1 MSCFSGVLN
10 QSDAFASLNR
20 AWTTGS
26 RPVGAVGLSETG
38 KALVLHALYEQQKK
52 PLLVLTPDEAS
63 AVKLTEDL
71 RTLQGDVLLY
81 PAREMNFVQVAGASH
96 EYELLRLDVLSRM
109 AAGAYTAVVAPV
121 AAACQLTMP
130 PAELLERTRTVQLGD
145 DVPPG
150 QLVQALVAAGYAR
163 YDQVDGTSQ
172 FALRGGIL
180 DIFPPGRTEPVR
192 LEFWGDTIESMTA
205 FDLATQRRTEALN
218 SLRITPSAEV
228 LFADA
233 EKTAKAIEALAAGLR
248 GKATKAREKLLTDA
262 DTLRKTGTLSCK
274 DKYLPL
280 VYQSNG
286 LFDYCNGLLA
296 VCDSAKVKEKCNN
309 ANRLLQED
317 MKWLVEQGSLCKGL
331 DRYTVDFDT
340 LTEIYTEKKALYLD
354 SMPRGS
360 FDTPVGHLSD
370 FRLQTLGVWSGT
382 MAQLTEELRP
392 LAEKKY
398 TVCLLAGTERAG
410 RALATDL
417 QSEGFSAEFYPR
429 LPEQFQTG
437 TVHVCPGSL
446 SGGVQI
452 SDIRFALFTH
462 ARTGQSKRSTSVLGA
477 KTPFTPWTNCKKAT
491 ILCTM
496 CMASACLRAFT
507 PWSSAG

>member
-1 MSCFSGVLN
+1 
-10 QSDAFASLNR
+10 
-20 AWTTGS
+20 
-26 RPVGAVGLSETG
+26 
-38 KALVLHALYEQQKK
+38 
-52 PLLVLTPDEAS
+52 
-63 AVKLTEDL
+63 
-71 RTLQGDVLLY
+71 
-81 PAREMNFVQVAGASH
+81 
-96 EYELLRLDVLSRM
+96 
-109 AAGAYTAVVAPV
+109 
-121 AAACQLTMP
+121 
-130 PAELLERTRTVQLGD
+130 
-145 DVPPG
+145 
-150 QLVQALVAAGYAR
+150 
-163 YDQVDGTSQ
+163 
-172 FALRGGIL
+172 
-180 DIFPPGRTEPVR
+180 
-192 LEFWGDTIESMTA
+192 MTA

-262 DTLRKTGTLSCK
+262 DTLRKTGTLPCK

-360 FDTPVGHLSD
+360 FDTSVGHLSD

-410 RALATDL
+410 RALTTDL

-437 TVHVCPGSL
+437 TVHVCPAALAAGCKFR
-446 SGGVQI
+446 I
-452 SDIRFALFTH
+452 FALPCLPMP
-462 ARTGQSKRSTSVLGA
+462 APGKVKRSTSVLGA
-477 KTPFTPWTNCKKAT
+477 KTPFTPWTNCKRRLYCAQ
-491 ILCTM
+491 C
-496 CMASACLRAFT
+496 AWHRRV
-507 PWSSAG
+507 